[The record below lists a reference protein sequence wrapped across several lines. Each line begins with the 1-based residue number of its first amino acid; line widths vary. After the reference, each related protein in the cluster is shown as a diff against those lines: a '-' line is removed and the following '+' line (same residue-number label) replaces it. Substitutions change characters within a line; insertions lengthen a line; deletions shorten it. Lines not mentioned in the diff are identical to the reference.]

1 MGLQNG
7 KILISSKSC
16 QCLNLVMESFLGLE
30 PNHILVLY
38 THQSQLINT
47 YIPERAQLRNGGN
60 GKGWF
65 EIERVKSLV

>member
-1 MGLQNG
+1 
-7 KILISSKSC
+7 
-16 QCLNLVMESFLGLE
+16 MESFLGLE

-47 YIPERAQLRNGGN
+47 YIPERAQRFPRYQLRNGGN
-60 GKGWF
+60 GKGCF